1 MIILTAKNPRFLV
14 WLVTGLVMVTQ
25 SRAQTPE
32 PGAAR
37 PLVRSVLVT
46 PSPARG
52 FSQIGMGPP
61 ASSHATT
68 NNIHEW
74 QRAWKYNQRAYPRHG
89 IPRGARVRAL
99 QQINPLQPAPTA
111 NVRTKPQPSTPQP
124 LTAGGGPQWVSLGP
138 APIRESQ
145 IEPTQP
151 CAGRV
156 QCIAV
161 DPGNSAHWL
170 IGAAQGGVWASSD
183 SGVTW
188 APMTDGQA
196 SLAMGAL
203 AFAPSNPQIV
213 YAGTGEPDFGSQD
226 DYYGAGLLKSSDGG
240 KTWQLLAGATF
251 AGDSF
256 AALLVSPVNPSL
268 LLASLTGG
276 QAGRGDDPAPAP
288 PPAGVFLSSDGGN
301 NWVNQLPGY
310 STDLKADPSNF
321 NHQLTTLSADGMT
334 GFDLY
339 QSTDAGA
346 NWAVVNGPWAA
357 TGGAGRM
364 QLAIS
369 PSSPNTAYVSLCDVS
384 NPQNNTNYNS
394 LLGIWRTDNAWAASP
409 TWTRLPQPQG
419 VGDQLWYDQVL
430 SVDPA
435 NPSILYFGET
445 PLWKYNG
452 TSWTTL
458 GAVFQSDGNYNLFH
472 CDHHAMAWAGNRLI
486 FGNDGGVWSTAD
498 GGATFYNHNT
508 NNLAITQ
515 FYYGSV
521 HPQTRN
527 FALGG
532 AQDNGSE
539 QWQGSN
545 AWPQAGPGDGA
556 DNAISPVNPDNNW
569 LVSWDK
575 LVLKRV
581 TGGGQF
587 SDVVFVGAAVNLPN
601 LPFIGRV
608 AMAPADEN
616 VVLTGNSSLIKTT
629 SFFTAPAAPDNPTN
643 YFFDSADLGSPI
655 TAIAFAPSD
664 VSGNTYA
671 FGTADGQ
678 LWLTS
683 TGTGNQ
689 AQDMNTGGVVP
700 GRYVTAFAFQPNNA
714 NILYVTLSGFD
725 EGTPGQSGHVFKT
738 SNALSATPTWVNV
751 SPPVD
756 LPHNAIVID
765 PANPN
770 NVYVGTDI
778 GVWTSGDAGATW
790 SFMGGPAFGL
800 PNVAVFDVKIQAGT
814 GRVFA
819 FTHGRGA
826 FMYDPKAV
834 SQPPV
839 IASFTPSSG
848 SAGNLVTLL
857 GAEFNNATAVLFGGV
872 NAASFTV
879 NSSTQIVATVSVG
892 ALSGPLTVTT
902 PGGTAASANSFT
914 VNNTPAITSFT
925 PTRGNAGAQVTIMGA
940 NLNGAT
946 NVTFGGIS
954 ASFTVDSST
963 QVTATVP
970 TGAAT
975 GKIIVN
981 TPNGTAQSEGVFTV
995 TTVPAISGF
1004 SPAGGGIGSSVTIT
1018 GANFVS
1024 VTGVAFNGVSAVNP
1038 TVNSST
1044 LITASVPAGAT
1055 TGPISVTTANGT
1067 AQSAAAFMVVP
1078 APAITAFTPASGSA
1092 GTLVTVNGNNFS
1104 GVTAVTFNGQSAT
1117 SFSAGSAS
1125 QLAATAPAGVTT
1137 GPIAVTTPGGTALSA
1152 VSFVATA
1159 APANDNFAFAQ
1170 VISGSAG
1177 TVTGNNVAATKEPGE
1192 PNHAG
1197 NEGGKSI
1204 WYRWTAP
1211 GPGTWTFNT
1220 AGSTFVTLLAIY
1232 TGSSVGNL
1240 TPVAS
1245 DISVPGTN
1253 FSSVTF
1259 TATAGTVYQIA
1270 VDGFLGDTGE
1280 GAPAATAAS
1289 GAVVLNW
1296 NLSADLVP
1304 QIASFSP
1311 ASGPVDTSV
1320 RIAGVNFQGA
1330 TGVTFNG
1337 VSAAFTVG
1345 SDQQITATVPSGA
1358 STGPIRVVKSGGT
1371 AVSATA
1377 FTVPP
1382 GPPNDNFAN
1391 AQVIT
1396 GSAGTLTGS
1405 NVGASKEPGEPNHA
1419 GNPGGA
1425 SVWYSWT
1432 APSSGAWRFD
1442 TFGSSFDTLL
1452 AVYTGT
1458 SVGALSLVVSNDNFN
1473 GGDTSEVIFRAA
1485 GGTIYHI
1492 AVDGYNGAVGSLV
1505 LNWAATA
1512 DLPVITGFTP
1522 ASGGAGTSVTINGT
1536 GFTGANIVLFDG
1548 VSTVF
1553 AANSDAQISANV
1565 PPGAGTGPISVTTP
1579 SGTSQSTNNFVVTVN
1594 PPANDN
1600 FANALAI
1607 TGTVATVTG
1616 SNVGATREPGEPF
1629 IAGNSGGASVWWTW
1643 TAPSNGTYS
1652 ITTRDSS
1659 FPTLLGVYTGGS
1671 VASLNLVVAN
1681 DEGPNMGTASLV
1693 TFTAS
1698 AGVTYQIDVDG
1709 FDGATG
1715 DIVLTVYPAIVEQVI
1730 YYTGFESSEGYS
1742 TRSTLAGQNGW
1753 QSHGPGFN
1761 GVVYDYFY
1769 DFSQQAYIGFESTVA
1784 GADTYVWQPLN
1795 YTPDTNSRPVVI
1807 FGAYMEIVDSTD
1819 YLYDDF
1825 GWSVFDQSGNLLFFL
1840 DFDNY
1845 DLGIYSLPND
1855 GSGYQYTGQ
1864 DFQNGYIYY
1873 LEIDM
1878 DFGRNSWNAFLD
1890 ETPIVQN
1897 QPLSATNNVTL
1908 DLGDID
1914 ATWLQT
1920 SGTAGNNYMLFDDY
1934 YVAAAPSQAPRIIT
1948 PPQPQTVPVGA
1959 TATFLVVAD
1968 SPLELAYQWQ
1978 FNGTNISG
1986 ATDPT
1991 LTLANLAFSQAGNY
2005 SVVVSNAV
2013 GVVTSTLAALTVA
2026 QLPNLTPYQPAG
2038 WSDKIV
2044 AATNATS
2051 TLDAGVIFNNEDIYV
2066 SWAVVNNSSNGNVT
2080 VRFYTELFLDGV
2092 LSQTW
2097 YSDGLEAGYYVFVT
2111 DFDIGQLAPGTHTLA
2126 ITTDATGVVAESDK
2140 SDNSYTKTITVIS
2153 TNQPPQNQ
2161 PPQLASPA
2169 LSAKGVFQFT
2179 LRGIPSRQYQIQV
2192 STDLANWSALTTLTD
2207 TNANGVLL
2215 YSDPS
2220 AANLERRFY
2229 RVLLLSP

>member
-1 MIILTAKNPRFLV
+1 MIILIPKNLCV
-14 WLVTGLVMVTQ
+14 LAWLVSGV
-25 SRAQTPE
+25 A
-32 PGAAR
+32 
-37 PLVRSVLVT
+37 LVT
-46 PSPARG
+46 PSPAQNVRRVT
-52 FSQIGMGPP
+52 SEPP
-61 ASSHATT
+61 AGPQALT
-68 NNIHEW
+68 NNPHELG
-74 QRAWKYNQRAYPRHG
+74 RAWKYNQRSYPLGR

-99 QQINPLQPAPTA
+99 EQINRLSPPPAA
-111 NVRTKPQPSTPQP
+111 KVRNAPQPSTPQP
-124 LTAGGGPQWVSLGP
+124 LTGGGGPQWVGLGP
-138 APIRESQ
+138 AQILDSQ
-145 IEPTQP
+145 LEPAQP
-151 CAGRV
+151 SAGRV

-161 DPGNSAHWL
+161 DPGNNAHWL
-170 IGAAQGGVWASSD
+170 IGAAQGGVWASFD

-188 APMTDGQA
+188 APLTDSQA

-203 AFAPSNPQIV
+203 AFAPSNPQII

-226 DYYGAGLLKSSDGG
+226 DYYGAGLLKSTDGG

-251 AGDSF
+251 AGNAFS
-256 AALLVSPVNPSL
+256 ALLVNPANPNV

-276 QAGRGDDPAPAP
+276 GAGRGGESPPAP
-288 PPAGVFLSSDGGN
+288 PPAGVFSSSDGGN
-301 NWVNQLPGY
+301 NWVSLLSGY
-310 STDLKADPSNF
+310 STDLKADPGNF
-321 NHQLTTLSADGMT
+321 NHQLATLSADGTT

-346 NWAVVNGPWAA
+346 HWAKVTGPWANS
-357 TGGAGRM
+357 GGAGRM

-369 PSSPNTAYVSLCDVS
+369 PSSPNTAYVSVCDYS
-384 NPQNNTNYNS
+384 NPQSNTNFQS
-394 LLGIWRTDNAWAASP
+394 LLGIWRTDNAWVASP

-419 VGDQLWYDQVL
+419 VGDQLWYDHVV

-452 TSWTTL
+452 TAWTLL
-458 GAVFQSDGNYNLFH
+458 GARFGSDGNYNLFH
-472 CDHHAMAWAGNRLI
+472 PDQHALAWAGNRLI

-498 GGATFYNHNT
+498 GGASFYNHNT

-532 AQDNGSE
+532 SQDNGSE

-545 AWPQAGPGDGA
+545 AWPYAGPGDGA

-569 LVSWDK
+569 VVSFDK
-575 LVLKRV
+575 LVLIRL
-581 TGGGQF
+581 TGGGRF
-587 SDVVFVGAAVNLPN
+587 SEVVFAGSSYNLPN

-608 AMAPADEN
+608 AMSPTNEN
-616 VVLTGNSSLIKTT
+616 VVLSGNSQLIKTT
-629 SFFTAPAAPDNPTN
+629 SFFTATADPNNPAG
-643 YFFDSADLGSPI
+643 FFSDSADLGSPI
-655 TAIAFAPSD
+655 TAIAFAPSE
-664 VSGNTYA
+664 VSGNTYV

-678 LWLTS
+678 LWLTT

-689 AQDMNTGGVVP
+689 AQDINAGGVVP

-725 EGTPGQSGHVFKT
+725 EGTPGNPGHVFKT

-756 LPHNAIVID
+756 LPHNSIAVD

-778 GVWTSGDAGATW
+778 GVWQSGDAGATW
-790 SFMGGPAFGL
+790 SFLGGPAFGL
-800 PNVAVFDVKIQAGT
+800 PNVAVFDLKIQAGS
-814 GRVFA
+814 GRIFA

-848 SAGNLVTLL
+848 SAGNLVTIL
-857 GAEFNNATAVLFGGV
+857 GAEFNNATAVLFGGF

-892 ALSGPLTVTT
+892 ALTGPLTVTT
-902 PGGTAASANSFT
+902 PGGTTTSATSFM
-914 VNNTPAITSFT
+914 VNNAPAITSFT
-925 PTRGNAGAQVTIMGA
+925 PPRGNAGAQVTITGA

-946 NVTFGGIS
+946 NVTFGS
-954 ASFTVDSST
+954 VNASFTVDSSS
-963 QVTATVP
+963 QITATVP
-970 TGAAT
+970 TGAASGT
-975 GKIIVN
+975 IIVS
-981 TPNGTAQSEGVFTV
+981 TPNGTARSDSVFTV
-995 TTVPAISGF
+995 TMLPAIAGF
-1004 SPAGGGIGSSVTIT
+1004 SPAGGGVGSSVTIT

-1024 VTGVAFNGVSAVNP
+1024 VTGVAFNGVSAVSP

-1067 AQSAAAFMVVP
+1067 AQSAAAFTVVP
-1078 APAITAFTPASGSA
+1078 APVITAFTPASGSA
-1092 GTLVTVNGNNFS
+1092 GTLVTVAGNNFS
-1104 GVTAVTFNGQSAT
+1104 GVTAVTFNGQGAT
-1117 SFSAGSAS
+1117 SFGIGSAS

-1152 VSFVATA
+1152 VSFVATP
-1159 APANDNFAFAQ
+1159 APANDNFAAAQ
-1170 VISGSAG
+1170 VVSGSSG

-1197 NEGGKSI
+1197 NAGGKSI

-1211 GPGTWTFNT
+1211 SPGTWTFNT
-1220 AGSTFVTLLAIY
+1220 AGSTFATLLALY
-1232 TGSSVGNL
+1232 AGSSVANL

-1245 DISVPGTN
+1245 DISVTGTN
-1253 FSSVTF
+1253 TSSVAF
-1259 TATAGTVYQIA
+1259 TAMAGTAYQIA

-1280 GAPAATAAS
+1280 GAPTSAAAS

-1296 NLSADLVP
+1296 NLSAALAP

-1311 ASGPVDTSV
+1311 AGGPVNTTV
-1320 RIAGVNFQGA
+1320 TIAGVNFQGA

-1337 VSAAFTVG
+1337 ASASFTVG

-1358 STGPIRVVKSGGT
+1358 STGPIRVVKASGT

-1377 FTVPP
+1377 FTVPT
-1382 GPPNDNFAN
+1382 GPPNDDFAD

-1419 GNPGGA
+1419 GNAGGA

-1452 AVYTGT
+1452 AVYTGARV
-1458 SVGALSLVVSNDNFN
+1458 SALSLVVSNANFN
-1473 GGDTSEVIFRAA
+1473 GGDTSEVIFRAV
-1485 GGTIYHI
+1485 GGTTYHI

-1505 LNWAATA
+1505 LDWAATA

-1553 AANSDAQISANV
+1553 TANSDTQISANV

-1579 SGTSQSTNNFVVTVN
+1579 SGTSRSASNFVVTVN
-1594 PPANDN
+1594 PPANDD
-1600 FANALAI
+1600 FANAIAI
-1607 TGTVATVTG
+1607 TGAVSTVTG

-1629 IAGNSGGASVWWTW
+1629 IAGDFGGASVWWTW

-1659 FPTLLGVYTGGS
+1659 FPTLLGVYTGNS
-1671 VASLNLVVAN
+1671 VASLNLVAAN

-1693 TFTAS
+1693 TFTAT
-1698 AGVTYQIDVDG
+1698 AGVTYRIDVDG

-1715 DIVLTVYPAIVEQVI
+1715 QIVLTVYPATVAQVV
-1730 YYTGFESSEGYS
+1730 YYTGFESWEGYS
-1742 TRSTLAGQNGW
+1742 TQFPLAGQNGW

-1769 DFSQQAYIGFESTVA
+1769 DFSNQAYIGFESTEA
-1784 GADTYVWQPLN
+1784 GADNYLWQPLN
-1795 YTPDTNSRPVVI
+1795 YTPDTNSRPVVV

-1825 GWSVFDQSGNLLFFL
+1825 GWSVYDQAGTFLFFL

-1845 DLGIYSLPND
+1845 DLGIYSLLND

-1873 LEIDM
+1873 LELDL

-1890 ETPIVQN
+1890 DTPIVQT
-1897 QPLSATNNVTL
+1897 QPISATNNVTL

-1920 SGTAGNNYMLFDDY
+1920 SGTAGNNFMLFDDY

-1978 FNGTNISG
+1978 FNGANLSE
-1986 ATDPT
+1986 ATAPT
-1991 LTLANLAFSQAGNY
+1991 LTLDNLTFSQAGNY

-2013 GVVTSTLAALTVA
+2013 GVVTSAPAALTVA

-2051 TLDAGVIFNNEDIYV
+2051 TLDAGVIFNNEDLYV
-2066 SWAVVNNSSNGNVT
+2066 SWAVLNNSSNGNIT

-2097 YSDGLEAGYYVFVT
+2097 FSDGLKAGYYAFVT
-2111 DFDIGQLAPGTHTLA
+2111 GFDLGPLAPGPHTLA
-2126 ITTDATGVVAESDK
+2126 LTTDATGAVVESDK
-2140 SDNSYTKTITVIS
+2140 SDNSYTKTITVMS

-2161 PPQLASPA
+2161 PPQVASPA
-2169 LSAKGVFQFT
+2169 LSARGRFQFT
-2179 LRGIPSRQYQIQV
+2179 LSGIFSRQYQIQV
-2192 STDLANWSALTTLTD
+2192 STDLTNWSALTTLTD
-2207 TNANGVLL
+2207 TNANGVLV

-2220 AANLERRFY
+2220 PASLNRRFY
-2229 RVLLLSP
+2229 RVLLLPP